1 MQVHRWGRFIART
14 SVAVKQPLE
23 GLVLSNSIR
32 CGVGGLV
39 KTLAAE
45 YGPYNVLVN
54 NVCPG
59 YTATDRLMGLA
70 QSLAAQKECAKGNRR
85 DVGQSSAVE
94 ARRAPRG
101 VGQRRGVSG
110 LRTCQLCHGRLPRSG
125 RRNHKGVVLSR
136 SSGRRSLNRG

>member
-1 MQVHRWGRFIART
+1 MQVHRWGRFIAIT

-32 CGVGGLV
+32 CGVSGLV

-70 QSLAAQKECAKGNRR
+70 QSLAAQKGVAPKEIEETWVSQAPLRR
-85 DVGQSSAVE
+85 VGHPEELANVVVFLASE
-94 ARRAPRG
+94 RASYVTGGFP
-101 VGQRRGVSG
+101 
-110 LRTCQLCHGRLPRSG
+110 
-125 RRNHKGVVLSR
+125 SR
-136 SSGRRSLNRG
+136 WTAESQGDLY